1 MKKLFILIVLL
12 AVGLATV
19 GFQRGWLQLASDG
32 DSKKTNLTLTV
43 DKDKIHEDEARAIN
57 KVQHIQDKPVEK
69 VEKTEKHVNVK

>member
-19 GFQRGWLQLASDG
+19 GFQRGWFQLASDG

-43 DKDKIHEDEARAIN
+43 DKDKIHEDEAKAIN

-69 VEKTEKHVNVK
+69 AEKTEKHVNVK